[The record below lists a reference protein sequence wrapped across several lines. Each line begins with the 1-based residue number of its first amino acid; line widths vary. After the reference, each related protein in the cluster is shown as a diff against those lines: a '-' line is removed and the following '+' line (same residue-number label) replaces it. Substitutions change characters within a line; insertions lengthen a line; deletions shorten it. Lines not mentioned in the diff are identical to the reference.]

1 MQTCIH
7 KSNHVS
13 SCVWRTSSHTRIIH
27 KWLCLCT
34 SVHSTVQST
43 AALLFSHSVVSES
56 LWPQGLQASLSFTIS
71 RSLLKLMSVGWMMLS
86 NHLILCCGLLL
97 LPSIFPS
104 IRVFSNE
111 SALPIFL
118 MSQLFPSGS
127 QSIGTSASASVLPMN
142 IQGRFPL
149 GLTGLI
155 SLQSKGLLRVF
166 SSTTAGKP
174 KLYSPQ
180 PFYGPT
186 LTSIYDYRIKI

>member
-1 MQTCIH
+1 MYSQ
-7 KSNHVS
+7 
-13 SCVWRTSSHTRIIH
+13 
-27 KWLCLCT
+27 
-34 SVHSTVQST
+34 VQSRKFMCLAYIIT
-43 AALLFSHSVVSES
+43 YTNHSQVVVLVYFSAQYCTEYSSAVV
-56 LWPQGLQASLSFTIS
+56 QSLSRVRVFVTPRFAGFFVLHHLPQFTQTHV
-71 RSLLKLMSVGWMMLS
+71 MSVGWMMLS

-127 QSIGTSASASVLPMN
+127 QSIGTSASASVVPMN
-142 IQGRFPL
+142 TQGRFPL

-155 SLQSKGLLRVF
+155 SFQSKGLLRVF

-174 KLYSPQ
+174 KLYSTQ